1 MIKKMQGLCK
11 GVFHVPLTL
20 RTVKTSTFTLP
31 MSFLP
36 FCNRMK
42 FSLVGLGKMLNE
54 ARSGPVLGVFLPIPD
69 AVAGIKG
76 ATQ

>member
-11 GVFHVPLTL
+11 GVVHVPLTL

-31 MSFLP
+31 MSLSP
-36 FCNRMK
+36 FCTRMK